1 MRYVAAFML
10 CLPAVMAA
18 QNPVQNRPKNPAFSD
33 EARAGLHGA
42 SSQSIEP
49 FKLVGNIYYV
59 GAQNIAASLI
69 TTPEGHILIDTGTI
83 EMAPI
88 VAANIQKLGFKLQ
101 DVKIIL
107 STQAHFDH
115 VGATAAL
122 KKQTGAK
129 LMIMA
134 PDVKALESG
143 QDLSPLAD
151 EGWAPVTVDRA
162 LETNDTVKLG
172 GVTLRA
178 IWSPGHTPGSTTWLT
193 TVQENGTSYEV
204 AFLAGLGPN
213 NGVQLIGNPQHPKLV
228 EQTLGMY
235 KTLKALNP
243 DIYIPGHPQ
252 QLFMGKLDRLRAGE
266 RPHPLA
272 DKAAYKKMIED
283 SEAGFIKRVEAEK
296 AKGAAKP

>member
-1 MRYVAAFML
+1 MRYYIAA
-10 CLPAVMAA
+10 CLVFGSAVVFAQAPA
-18 QNPVQNRPKNPAFSD
+18 QSPPRNPNFSD

-42 SSQSIEP
+42 SSQAIEP

-69 TTPEGHILIDTGTI
+69 TTPEGHILVDTGTI
-83 EMAPI
+83 EMVP
-88 VAANIQKLGFKLQ
+88 VVTANIEKLGFKLQ

-115 VGATAAL
+115 VGATAEL
-122 KKQTGAK
+122 KKRTGAR

-143 QDLSPLAD
+143 KDLSPLAD
-151 EGWAPVTVDRA
+151 EGWTPVTVDRA
-162 LETNDTVKLG
+162 LEDNENVTLG

-178 IWSPGHTPGSTTWLT
+178 VWSPGHTPGSTTWLT
-193 TVQENGTSYEV
+193 TVQENGTSYQV
-204 AFLAGLGPN
+204 AFVAGLGPN
-213 NGVQLIGNPQHPKLV
+213 NGPQLIGNPQHPQLV
-228 EQTLGMY
+228 EQTLAMY
-235 KTLKALNP
+235 KTLKALTP

-252 QLFMGKLDRLRAGE
+252 QLFAGKLDRLRAGE

-272 DKAAYKKMIED
+272 NPAAYKKLIED
-283 SEAGFIKRVEAEK
+283 SEAGFLKRVETEK
-296 AKGAAKP
+296 AKGAKP

>member
-1 MRYVAAFML
+1 MRYGAACVL
-10 CLPAVMAA
+10 LISAA
-18 QNPVQNRPKNPAFSD
+18 ALAQTPPKNPIFSD

-42 SSQSIEP
+42 SSQAIEP
-49 FKLVGNIYYV
+49 FRLVGNVYYV
-59 GAQNIAASLI
+59 GAQNIASELI
-69 TTPEGHILIDTGTI
+69 TTPEGHILVDTGTK
-83 EMAPI
+83 EMES
-88 VAANIQKLGFKLQ
+88 VVSANIEKLGFKLQ

-115 VGATAAL
+115 VGATAAM
-122 KKQTGAK
+122 KKRTGAK

-134 PDVKALESG
+134 ADVKALESG

-162 LETNDTVKLG
+162 LEANDTVTLG
-172 GVTLRA
+172 GVTLRG
-178 IWSPGHTPGSTTWLT
+178 IQSPGHTPGSTTWLT

-204 AFLAGLGPN
+204 AFVAGLGPN
-213 NGVQLIGNPQHPKLV
+213 NGVQLIGNPKHPRLV
-228 EQTLGMY
+228 EQTLGTY
-235 KTLKALNP
+235 KTLKALTP

-252 QLFMGKLDRLRAGE
+252 QLFAGKLDRLRAGE

-272 DKAAYKKMIED
+272 DRAAYKKMIED
-283 SEAGFIKRVEAEK
+283 SEAGFIKRVETEK